1 MCRATTT
8 SYCITY
14 IDGAARP
21 TFFAGSFSALWGQG
35 GTSSFAKTSRA
46 GGGQRGGGGG
56 CTQQTK
62 QNSRMAEGVEGVAKS
77 RGHHIK
83 GGQNQ
88 IPEKGGKLCK
98 TCRLLRGGKR
108 GRIFLELIALKV
120 SSIPLVL
127 YCYLYLD
134 LYCVSKGQIQFL
146 ITNGLYVC
154 VIFSKSFWY
163 FMIQHSS
170 LIGFSS
176 SIKSLNF
183 NISLLTFIHN

>member
-1 MCRATTT
+1 
-8 SYCITY
+8 
-14 IDGAARP
+14 
-21 TFFAGSFSALWGQG
+21 
-35 GTSSFAKTSRA
+35 
-46 GGGQRGGGGG
+46 
-56 CTQQTK
+56 
-62 QNSRMAEGVEGVAKS
+62 MAERGEGVAKS

-108 GRIFLELIALKV
+108 GRICLEFTALKV

-134 LYCVSKGQIQFL
+134 LYCVFIGQIQFL
-146 ITNGLYVC
+146 ITSGLYVC

-170 LIGFSS
+170 LIGFPS
-176 SIKSLNF
+176 SIKSLDF
-183 NISLLTFIHN
+183 YISLLTFILNWESDISQFAEVYKKLLMLLVANLVITKWCKNH